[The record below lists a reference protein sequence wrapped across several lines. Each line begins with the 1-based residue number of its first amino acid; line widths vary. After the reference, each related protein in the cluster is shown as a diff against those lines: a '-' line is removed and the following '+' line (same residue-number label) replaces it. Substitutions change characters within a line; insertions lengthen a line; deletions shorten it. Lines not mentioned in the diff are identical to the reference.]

1 MPKREGREKEDRIS
15 SIAVTIPSDSE
26 SEDDDFDSREP
37 TDAELVKYHEQEQL
51 RKLFIGNLSY
61 DTNSEMLRDYFGK
74 YGNISDCNVPTDAKT
89 RLSKGFGFVI
99 YRESR
104 VLDEVMK
111 LRPHKLDGR
120 VLEPRRAIRREEANN
135 PAANASTTKL
145 YIGPLQDDI
154 TQEDLRSYFKQ
165 HGNVLEVERK
175 LSKDFGFITFDDFD
189 PVDKCVNMK
198 KHRIK
203 FGAICAIAKKG
214 LTKKAMAEAESRY
227 REKKTRRA
235 EREEREKRDYEAAR
249 NGRRSGYRDDGHR
262 RYPKDFGQEPREK
275 SRSNRSSRDRDRDRE
290 SDSRHS
296 GSRSSRRE
304 ELSRYGYDPY
314 SRPVVPPPGYPAIPT
329 APRDPYA
336 DYYAHAAYQ
345 AYITAVGRS
354 PAERR
359 RSRSP
364 ERRDPRNEAPY
375 TLSNAERSRLAIAAA
390 AAQQQQ
396 VSPMALQK
404 GGEYGRAG
412 VADSGRDQGGFSGA
426 DSRDQNGY
434 GDVNQ
439 TYSGPSHGG
448 QNAWAAPNQS
458 FGGPY

>member
-1 MPKREGREKEDRIS
+1 MGKREKGEDRIS

-99 YRESR
+99 YRESKT
-104 VLDEVMK
+104 LDEVMK

-154 TQEDLRSYFKQ
+154 SQEDLKNYFKQ

-175 LSKDFGFITFDDFD
+175 AHKDFGFITFDDFD

-214 LTKKAMAEAESRY
+214 LTKKAMAEAEARY
-227 REKKTRRA
+227 REKKSRRA

-249 NGRRSGYRDDGHR
+249 SGRRSSYRDDGHR
-262 RYPKDFGQEPREK
+262 RYPKDFGQEPTGSSSDRRRSSRE
-275 SRSNRSSRDRDRDRE
+275 RDRSSRDRERDRDPRP
-290 SDSRHS
+290 
-296 GSRSSRRE
+296 SRSRRDE
-304 ELSRYGYDPY
+304 PKYPYDPY
-314 SRPVVPPPGYPAIPT
+314 RAMVAAATGGAPPGFPAMPS

-345 AYITAVGRS
+345 AYIQAVGRGS
-354 PAERR
+354 AQERQR
-359 RSRSP
+359 QRSRSP
-364 ERRDPRNEAPY
+364 ERRDERAEPY
-375 TLSNAERSRLAIAAA
+375 TLSNAERNRLAMAAA
-390 AAQQQQ
+390 AAREQHQQAINMSSGPA
-396 VSPMALQK
+396 V
-404 GGEYGRAG
+404 GGNVAPQDTSFKSDAERSYGEA
-412 VADSGRDQGGFSGA
+412 
-426 DSRDQNGY
+426 
-434 GDVNQ
+434 NQ
-439 TYSGPSHGG
+439 TYPGM
-448 QNAWAAPNQS
+448 QAAANAWAQANQS
-458 FGGPY
+458 FGNGQY